1 MSPGANDD
9 DEINGLMPSRSTR
22 SSATSNSADPD
33 LLQAAVKLRAATLE
47 DVNTVRE
54 IEAAFRP
61 DEPLDPVVLRYEWET
76 PEPGTATER
85 WMAEVDGRPVGY
97 AMLFHPD
104 WSRMT
109 DRDCIAWL
117 GWLPESASILPV
129 LIDFVEGRA
138 RAQHGSR
145 LQFYCQEDES
155 AIVAALTAAGYR
167 LDTTAKVWELD
178 LRKNRD
184 RLLALADASRAA
196 MAAQGIRLI
205 PLSEHAAADPLRE
218 LYEAH
223 GDSRLDMPRSHEIMP
238 VSYEAFRGWHG
249 GPDHRADRTWIALDG
264 DRIVGM
270 SFLRFPPAG
279 GRVWTGFTGTVRSYR
294 GRGIARAVKMETL
307 AQAIEL
313 GVGSVRTDNDERNAP
328 MLHIN
333 EELGYTRLPAF
344 ADYEKDL

>member
-1 MSPGANDD
+1 
-9 DEINGLMPSRSTR
+9 L
-22 SSATSNSADPD
+22 
-33 LLQAAVKLRAATLE
+33 AVVPPTGSKPASLELRPATLDDIE
-47 DVNTVRE
+47 TVVA

-61 DEPLDPVVLRYEWET
+61 DEPLDPVVQRYEWET
-76 PEPGTATER
+76 PEPRTATER
-85 WMAEVDGRPVGY
+85 WIAAVAGRPVGY
-97 AMLFHPD
+97 VVLFHPD
-104 WSRMT
+104 WSQMT
-109 DRDCIAWL
+109 DRDCFAWV
-117 GWLPESASILPV
+117 GWLPESASILPE
-129 LIDFVEGRA
+129 LIDFVEGNA
-138 RAQHGSR
+138 RSQGGLR
-145 LQFYCQEDES
+145 LQFYCREDES
-155 AIVAALTAAGYR
+155 VMVDALTAVGFR

-184 RLLALADASRAA
+184 RLLALAEASRAA
-196 MAAQGIRLI
+196 MAVQGIRPI
-205 PLSEHAAADPLRE
+205 PLSEHSATDPLRA

-223 GDSRLDMPRSHEIMP
+223 QDSRVDMPRSHEIMP
-238 VSYEAFRGWHG
+238 VSYEAFRGWHR

-270 SFLRFPPAG
+270 SFLRFPPG
-279 GRVWTGFTGTVRSYR
+279 GGPVWTGFTGTVRSHR

-333 EELGYTRLPAF
+333 EELGYARLPAY

>member
-1 MSPGANDD
+1 M
-9 DEINGLMPSRSTR
+9 
-22 SSATSNSADPD
+22 
-33 LLQAAVKLRAATLE
+33 LQLRPATL
-47 DVNTVRE
+47 DDIDSVVA

-61 DEPLDPVVLRYEWET
+61 DEPLDPVLSRYEWET

-85 WMAEVDGRPVGY
+85 WIAAVDGRPVGY
-97 AMLFHPD
+97 GMLFRPD
-104 WSRMT
+104 WSLMT
-109 DRDCIAWL
+109 DRYSIAWV
-117 GWLPESASILPV
+117 GWLPESASILPE
-129 LIDFVEGRA
+129 LIDFFEGRA
-138 RAQHGSR
+138 RAVGGLR
-145 LQFYCQEDES
+145 LQFFCGEDES
-155 AIVAALTAAGYR
+155 AITGALTAAGYR

-178 LRKNRD
+178 LAKNRD
-184 RLLALADASRAA
+184 RLLALTETSRAA

-205 PLSEHAAADPLRE
+205 PLSEHAVEDPLLA

-223 GDSRLDMPRSHEIMP
+223 ADSRADMPRSHEMMP
-238 VSYEAFRGWHG
+238 VSYEVF
-249 GPDHRADRTWIALDG
+249 RTWFGSPDRRTDRIWVALDG
-264 DRIVGM
+264 DRVVGM

-279 GRVWTGFTGTVRSYR
+279 GRVWTGFTGTVRSHR

-333 EELGYTRLPAF
+333 EELGYTRLPAY